1 MVFCHKLVF
10 LGLTLVLLAHSVS
23 GGPAV
28 GTVCVATCNAAW
40 VACVAGI
47 TASTWGTGFFGA
59 LATCNSLQQACFGAC
74 AILCALPTP

>member
-23 GGPAV
+23 GGLGC
-28 GTVCVATCNAAW
+28 GTVCVAACNAAW

-47 TASTWGTGFFGA
+47 TVYTWGTGFEAA
-59 LATCNSLQQACFGAC
+59 LVTCNSAQEVCFAGCTVACV
-74 AILCALPTP
+74 LPTP